1 MVALDGK
8 STGSTIS
15 DNPFKP
21 SAHSGQ
27 LALEAR
33 LFSRGRSRACG
44 ACLGVVWVAAHTR
57 ERGDRRWMDSWHV
70 VELVPRQ
77 RGATLAL
84 RIHEYNFGKG

>member
-1 MVALDGK
+1 M
-8 STGSTIS
+8 
-15 DNPFKP
+15 
-21 SAHSGQ
+21 
-27 LALEAR
+27 
-33 LFSRGRSRACG
+33 
-44 ACLGVVWVAAHTR
+44 GVVWVAAHTR